1 MGSTG
6 IGLRFRTT
14 AAANDWDAGL
24 PARMDGAGALLLK
37 SSVPPTSPTRFVA
50 GGETCHAAPKSR
62 VVGKCPMKRILLGAL
77 LIVLIGCAYF
87 GRSYLFDAAPEPRA
101 RPPAPAQPVVADVAI
116 ETPMPIQITAIGSVQ
131 SIATVMIKSR
141 IDGQIKEVHFKEGQ
155 EVTEGDVLFTLDER
169 ALRAQLAQSEATLER
184 DRASLQRAKLEVARQ
199 SGLATRGVA
208 SAQKFEDVETTLAV
222 FEATVRAG
230 EAAVENARVNLAYAT
245 IAAPISGRT
254 GSIAF
259 KKGNLV
265 KATEL
270 STTAPLVAITQLR
283 PIYVTFT
290 VPEGNLAALRAAA
303 GSLPV
308 VATIPSEPQTPIT
321 GALVFIDNQVDVAT
335 GTITL
340 KAEFANDDTRLW
352 PGQFV
357 NVTLTLGMQV
367 DAVVVPSAAVQ
378 IGQNGPYVF
387 LLRLDSTVEMRLVR
401 VDRTLDRRTVVAEG
415 LAAGD
420 RVVVDGQLRLANGT
434 RVAVQR
440 GETPP
445 PKLPAVPVAE
455 R

>member
-1 MGSTG
+1 
-6 IGLRFRTT
+6 
-14 AAANDWDAGL
+14 
-24 PARMDGAGALLLK
+24 
-37 SSVPPTSPTRFVA
+37 
-50 GGETCHAAPKSR
+50 
-62 VVGKCPMKRILLGAL
+62 
-77 LIVLIGCAYF
+77 
-87 GRSYLFDAAPEPRA
+87 EPRA
-101 RPPAPAQPVVADVAI
+101 RPPAAPQPVVADVAV

-155 EVTEGDVLFTLDER
+155 EVKEGDVLFTLDDR

-270 STTAPLVAITQLR
+270 STTVPLVTITQLR

-290 VPEGNLAALRAAA
+290 VPEGQLAALRAAA

-308 VATIPSEPQTPIT
+308 AAAIPSEPQAPIT

-357 NVTLTLGMQV
+357 NVTLTLGMQA

-387 LLRLDSTVEMRLVR
+387 LIRLDSVVEMRLVR
-401 VDRTLDRRTVVAEG
+401 VDRALDSRTVVAEG

-440 GETPP
+440 GEAAPA
-445 PKLPAVPVAE
+445 PKPPAVPVAE

>member
-1 MGSTG
+1 
-6 IGLRFRTT
+6 
-14 AAANDWDAGL
+14 
-24 PARMDGAGALLLK
+24 
-37 SSVPPTSPTRFVA
+37 
-50 GGETCHAAPKSR
+50 
-62 VVGKCPMKRILLGAL
+62 MKRILLGAL

-87 GRSYLFDAAPEPRA
+87 GRSYVFDAAPEPRA

-440 GETPP
+440 GEAAPP
-445 PKLPAVPVAE
+445 PKPPAVPVAE

>member
-101 RPPAPAQPVVADVAI
+101 RPPAAAQPVVADVAV

-155 EVTEGDVLFTLDER
+155 EVKEGDVLFTLDDR

-208 SAQKFEDVETTLAV
+208 SVQKFEDVETALAV

-230 EAAVENARVNLAYAT
+230 EAAAENARVNLAYAT

-254 GSIAF
+254 GSISF

-270 STTAPLVAITQLR
+270 STTAPLVTITQLR

-290 VPEGNLAALRAAA
+290 VPEGHLAALRAAP
-303 GSLPV
+303 GGLPV
-308 VATIPSEPQTPIT
+308 AATIPSELQTPIT

-357 NVTLTLGMQV
+357 NVTLTLGMQA

-387 LLRLDSTVEMRLVR
+387 LIRLDSVVEMRLVR
-401 VDRTLDRRTVVAEG
+401 VDRTLDGRTVVAEG
-415 LAAGD
+415 LVAGD

>member
-1 MGSTG
+1 
-6 IGLRFRTT
+6 
-14 AAANDWDAGL
+14 
-24 PARMDGAGALLLK
+24 
-37 SSVPPTSPTRFVA
+37 
-50 GGETCHAAPKSR
+50 
-62 VVGKCPMKRILLGAL
+62 MKRILLGAL
-77 LIVLIGCAYF
+77 LIVLIGCAYL

-101 RPPAPAQPVVADVAI
+101 RPPASAQPVVADVAV
-116 ETPMPIQITAIGSVQ
+116 ETPMPIEITAIGSVQ

-155 EVTEGDVLFTLDER
+155 EVKEGDVLFTLDDR

-270 STTAPLVAITQLR
+270 STTAPLVTITQLR

-290 VPEGNLAALRAAA
+290 VPEGHLAALRASG

-308 VATIPSEPQTPIT
+308 VATVPSQPQPQIA

-335 GTITL
+335 GTISL

-357 NVTLTLGMQV
+357 NITLTLGMQA

-387 LLRLDSTVEMRLVR
+387 LIRPDSTVELRLVR
-401 VDRTLDRRTVVAEG
+401 VDRMLGGRTVVPEG

-440 GETPP
+440 SEATPP
-445 PKLPAVPVAE
+445 PKLPAGPVAE
-455 R
+455 RQP

>member
-1 MGSTG
+1 
-6 IGLRFRTT
+6 
-14 AAANDWDAGL
+14 
-24 PARMDGAGALLLK
+24 MDGAGALLLK
-37 SSVPPTSPTRFVA
+37 SGVPPTSPTRFVA

-101 RPPAPAQPVVADVAI
+101 SPPAAAQLVVADVTV
-116 ETPMPIQITAIGSVQ
+116 EMPMPIQITAIGSVQ
-131 SIATVMIKSR
+131 SIATVIIKSR
-141 IDGQIKEVHFKEGQ
+141 IDGQIREVHFKEGQ
-155 EVTEGDVLFTLDER
+155 EVKEGDVLFTLDDR

-184 DRASLQRAKLEVARQ
+184 DRASLQRSKLEVARQ

-208 SAQKFEDVETTLAV
+208 SAQKFEDVETALAV
-222 FEATVRAG
+222 FEATVHAG
-230 EAAVENARVNLAYAT
+230 ETAAENARVNLAYAT

-254 GSIAF
+254 GSISF

-270 STTAPLVAITQLR
+270 STTVPLVTITQLR

-290 VPEGNLAALRAAA
+290 VPEGQLAALRAAA

-308 VATIPSEPQTPIT
+308 AAAIPSEPQAPIT

-357 NVTLTLGMQV
+357 NIILTLGMQA

-387 LLRLDSTVEMRLVR
+387 LIRLDSAVEMRLVP
-401 VDRTLDRRTVVAEG
+401 VDRTLDDRTVVAER
-415 LAAGD
+415 LAAGG
-420 RVVVDGQLRLANGT
+420 RGIGDGPLHLAHGT

-440 GETPP
+440 GD
-445 PKLPAVPVAE
+445 AVPVAE

>member
-1 MGSTG
+1 
-6 IGLRFRTT
+6 
-14 AAANDWDAGL
+14 
-24 PARMDGAGALLLK
+24 
-37 SSVPPTSPTRFVA
+37 
-50 GGETCHAAPKSR
+50 
-62 VVGKCPMKRILLGAL
+62 
-77 LIVLIGCAYF
+77 
-87 GRSYLFDAAPEPRA
+87 
-101 RPPAPAQPVVADVAI
+101 
-116 ETPMPIQITAIGSVQ
+116 
-131 SIATVMIKSR
+131 
-141 IDGQIKEVHFKEGQ
+141 
-155 EVTEGDVLFTLDER
+155 
-169 ALRAQLAQSEATLER
+169 LRAQLAQSEATLER

-230 EAAVENARVNLAYAT
+230 EAAAENARVNLAYAT
-245 IAAPISGRT
+245 IAAPINGRT

-270 STTAPLVAITQLR
+270 STTAPLVTITQLR

-290 VPEGNLAALRAAA
+290 VPEGYLAALRAAA
-303 GSLPV
+303 ASLPV
-308 VATIPSEPQTPIT
+308 VVTIPSEPQTPIP
-321 GALVFIDNQVDVAT
+321 GELVFIDNQVDVAT

-357 NVTLTLGMQV
+357 NVTLTRGMQA

-378 IGQNGPYVF
+378 VGQNGPYVF
-387 LLRLDSTVEMRLVR
+387 LLRPDSTVEMRLVR
-401 VDRTLDRRTVVAEG
+401 VDRTLDGRTIIAEG

-440 GETPP
+440 SEAAPQSKP
-445 PKLPAVPVAE
+445 SAVPVAE

>member
-1 MGSTG
+1 
-6 IGLRFRTT
+6 
-14 AAANDWDAGL
+14 
-24 PARMDGAGALLLK
+24 
-37 SSVPPTSPTRFVA
+37 
-50 GGETCHAAPKSR
+50 
-62 VVGKCPMKRILLGAL
+62 MKRILLGAL
-77 LIVLIGCAYF
+77 LIVLISCVYF
-87 GRSYLFDAAPEPRA
+87 GRNYLFDAAPEPRA
-101 RPPAPAQPVVADVAI
+101 RPPAAAQLVVADVTV
-116 ETPMPIQITAIGSVQ
+116 EMPMPIQITAIGSVQ

-155 EVTEGDVLFTLDER
+155 EVKEGDVLFTLDDR

-208 SAQKFEDVETTLAV
+208 SVQKFEDVETALAV

-230 EAAVENARVNLAYAT
+230 EAAAENARVNLAYAT

-254 GSIAF
+254 GSISF

-270 STTAPLVAITQLR
+270 STTAPLVTITQLR

-290 VPEGNLAALRAAA
+290 VPEGHLAALRAAP
-303 GSLPV
+303 GGLPV
-308 VATIPSEPQTPIT
+308 AATIPSELQTPIT

-357 NVTLTLGMQV
+357 NVTLTLGMQA

-387 LLRLDSTVEMRLVR
+387 LIRLDSVVEMRLVR
-401 VDRTLDRRTVVAEG
+401 VDRTLDGRTVVAEG
-415 LAAGD
+415 LVAGD